1 MHNTCINRASEAPL
15 VSEAAAEAGAR
26 EASILV
32 RSEYDGLRRGGGRM
46 GTAFLVGQ
54 DSGGSGWMSGKEEKW
69 ASQSDGGPGEY

>member
-1 MHNTCINRASEAPL
+1 MSK
-15 VSEAAAEAGAR
+15 AATKAEAR

-32 RSEYDGLRRGGGRM
+32 RSEYDGLRRGGGGGRM

-54 DSGGSGWMSGKEEKW
+54 DRGRSGWMSGKEEKW